1 MKPIVADTDDRR
13 WQAVCERDTRAD
25 GQFVFAVLTTGIC
38 CRPSCRS
45 ARAAGKRALFCRR
58 RRRRGG
64 GIPPCKRCQPDK
76 DYPQQQR
83 IDKVAQACRLL
94 EQDAPLT
101 LEALARQLA
110 VSPFH
115 FHRLFKSVTG
125 MTPKAWQQAWRAR
138 RLREALEQGKPVT
151 RAALAAGFP
160 DSSSYYRQA
169 DAALGM
175 TASQFR
181 RGGAATV
188 VTWTTGDC
196 ALGRCLVAQSERGVC
211 AVLPGDNDAALLDD
225 LRQRFPAPS
234 CVRATLSFVADGGDF
249 RPPRRQPAAGIAAA
263 GSAGHRVSA
272 AGLAGAAA
280 DPGGETRSYRQVA
293 EHIGQPRAV
302 RAVAGACAANSL
314 AVIVPCHRVVR
325 EDGALSGYRWGTA
338 RKAQLLAREAQRG
351 GVMLDL
357 FSDTPPWQEPLA
369 PARWCCAL
377 CPRARPGAAAG
388 DCRRRPPVAVSP
400 DGHAG
405 RVHHVGRHDQLR
417 RAGLDH
423 RSPRL
428 PLRPG
433 RSGNRSNLAA
443 DACRIP

>member
-1 MKPIVADTDDRR
+1 
-13 WQAVCERDTRAD
+13 
-25 GQFVFAVLTTGIC
+25 VFWFLGYSPGAWGG
-38 CRPSCRS
+38 RP
-45 ARAAGKRALFCRR
+45 AAG
-58 RRRRGG
+58 GG
-64 GIPPCKRCQPDK
+64 GGGGKKYGFLAAGAAAGGAGFRPCKRCQPDK

-83 IDKVAQACRLL
+83 VDKVAQACRLL

-101 LEALARQLA
+101 LEALAGQLA
-110 VSPFH
+110 MSPFH

-125 MTPKAWQQAWRAR
+125 MTPKAWQQAWRAQ
-138 RLREALEQGKPVT
+138 RLREALEQGIPVT

-225 LRQRFPAPS
+225 LRRRFPNAEL
-234 CVRATLSFVADGGDF
+234 REGDPDF
-249 RPPRRQPAAGIAAA
+249 CQQMAEIFAHLDDSRRPVSLPLDLQGTAFQLQVWQALRQIPA
-263 GSAGHRVSA
+263 
-272 AGLAGAAA
+272 
-280 DPGGETRSYRQVA
+280 GETRSYRQVA

-338 RKAQLLAREAQRG
+338 RKAQLLAREAQH
-351 GVMLDL
+351 
-357 FSDTPPWQEPLA
+357 EEE
-369 PARWCCAL
+369 
-377 CPRARPGAAAG
+377 
-388 DCRRRPPVAVSP
+388 
-400 DGHAG
+400 
-405 RVHHVGRHDQLR
+405 
-417 RAGLDH
+417 
-423 RSPRL
+423 
-428 PLRPG
+428 
-433 RSGNRSNLAA
+433 
-443 DACRIP
+443 

>member
-45 ARAAGKRALFCRR
+45 RRARRENVRFFADVAAAVAAGFR
-58 RRRRGG
+58 
-64 GIPPCKRCQPDK
+64 PCKRCQPDK

-83 IDKVAQACRLL
+83 VDKVAQACRLL

-101 LEALARQLA
+101 LEALAGQLA
-110 VSPFH
+110 MSPFH

-125 MTPKAWQQAWRAR
+125 MTPKAWQQAWRAQ
-138 RLREALEQGKPVT
+138 RLREALEQGIPVT

-225 LRQRFPAPS
+225 LRRRFPNAEL
-234 CVRATLSFVADGGDF
+234 REGDPDF
-249 RPPRRQPAAGIAAA
+249 CQQMAEIFAHLLQVWQALRQIPA
-263 GSAGHRVSA
+263 
-272 AGLAGAAA
+272 
-280 DPGGETRSYRQVA
+280 GETRSYRQVA

-338 RKAQLLAREAQRG
+338 RKAQLLAREAQH
-351 GVMLDL
+351 
-357 FSDTPPWQEPLA
+357 EEE
-369 PARWCCAL
+369 
-377 CPRARPGAAAG
+377 
-388 DCRRRPPVAVSP
+388 
-400 DGHAG
+400 
-405 RVHHVGRHDQLR
+405 
-417 RAGLDH
+417 
-423 RSPRL
+423 
-428 PLRPG
+428 
-433 RSGNRSNLAA
+433 
-443 DACRIP
+443 